1 MKHLKRIF
9 ESKEQELEELNDVC
23 VWMSDHC
30 DDLEIS
36 SNGEVNGYRNYNIEL
51 SVYNEGKSDITK
63 ITETSEKF
71 IEVIKEYSDLINRLE
86 RMGYKVSYH
95 LIQTSIHLDFAS
107 LTGKIQLEKAIN
119 LVD

>member
-9 ESKEQELEELNDVC
+9 ESKEQELEELNEVC

-51 SVYNEGKSDITK
+51 SVYNEDKSDITK
-63 ITETSEKF
+63 ITETSKKF

-107 LTGKIQLEKAIN
+107 LTGKIQLEKAI
-119 LVD
+119 

>member
-1 MKHLKRIF
+1 MKHLKKFF
-9 ESKEQELEELNDVC
+9 EGKKEELEELNDIC

-36 SNGEVNGYRNYNIEL
+36 SNGEINGFRNYNIEL

-71 IEVIKEYSDLINRLE
+71 TEIIKEYSELVNRLE
-86 RMGYKVSYH
+86 RMGYKISFH
-95 LIQTSIHLDFAS
+95 LLQTSIHLNYTS
-107 LTGKIQLEKAIN
+107 LTGKIQLEKAI
-119 LVD
+119 